1 MVRKAS
7 AINSIDELGLT
18 CVGKFGNSVEEV
30 IWFGREMAYCSK
42 YSDWWPRIV
51 DESIKELI
59 EALDKAGLIRG
70 DIEPKHFGIG
80 YLYRRILR
88 CAGGAAEMS
97 KFPAMLSDFL
107 EDQSSPGE
115 EGDASNY
122 ARGNRNYENFELPT
136 DDRLNYV
143 VWILKTVLAD
153 REYRVLAYRSGLGGE
168 GQHDWENTA
177 KRFGVTYERIRQIEN
192 KSARKLINSGLLRD
206 GVPTAEE
213 QRDKVNRIVTG
224 LNELKKTPEYLKWT
238 KLMAELNK
246 ISTMPQEYSEA
257 ATRYL
262 NGGIVEAS
270 PIEDLDLG
278 TIPYNC
284 LKRAGVNTV
293 ADILAMTAE
302 EWHKVK
308 YLRPKDAASI
318 IEAMHNAG
326 YSDFDIVK

>member
-7 AINSIDELGLT
+7 TLSSIDELGLT
-18 CVGKFGNSVEEV
+18 CVGKLGHSVEEI

-42 YSDWWPRIV
+42 YSDWWPGM

-59 EALDKAGLIRG
+59 EALDKAGLIRD

-88 CAGGAAEMS
+88 CAGGAAETP
-97 KFPAMLSDFL
+97 KFPAMISDFL

-115 EGDASNY
+115 EGDARSNY

-136 DDRLNYV
+136 DDQLKYV
-143 VWILKTVLAD
+143 VWILKTALTD

-168 GQHDWENTA
+168 GQHDWGNTA
-177 KRFGVTYERIRQIEN
+177 KRFGVTPERIRQIEN
-192 KSARKLINSGLLRD
+192 KSVSKLINSGLLRN
-206 GVPTAEE
+206 GIPTAKE
-213 QRDKVNRIVTG
+213 QRDRVNRIVTG
-224 LNELKKTPEYLKWT
+224 LNELKKTPEYLKWM
-238 KLMAELNK
+238 KLMTELNN
-246 ISTMPQEYSEA
+246 ISMMPQEYSEA

-262 NGGIVEAS
+262 NGGIIEAS
-270 PIEDLDLG
+270 LIEDLDLG

-284 LKRAGVNTV
+284 LKRAGVSTV

-302 EWHKVK
+302 EWREVF
-308 YLRPKDAASI
+308 LRSKDAASVV
-318 IEAMHNAG
+318 EAMHNAG
-326 YSDFDIVK
+326 YPDFDINIK